1 MEQRMRKVKMP
12 FPVPESQPLLD
23 AETLGVFV
31 RASRTKTGMGI
42 HEAAAFCGVA
52 VGTMQKIE
60 SASGDGKLSSIL
72 TVCKMLGISLTIGS
86 KVNS

>member
-1 MEQRMRKVKMP
+1 MRRVKIE

-23 AETLGVFV
+23 AETLGLFV
-31 RASRTKTGMGI
+31 RASRTSTGMGI

-60 SASGDGKLSSIL
+60 KASGDVKLSSIL
-72 TVCKMLGISLTIGS
+72 TVCKMLGIPLAIGS

>member
-1 MEQRMRKVKMP
+1 MRKVKINV
-12 FPVPESQPLLD
+12 PVPDPQPLLD
-23 AETLGVFV
+23 AETLGIFI

-60 SASGDGKLSSIL
+60 RASGDTKLSSIL
-72 TVCKMLGISLTIGS
+72 TVCKMLGISLTIGGR
-86 KVNS
+86 VNS

>member
-1 MEQRMRKVKMP
+1 
-12 FPVPESQPLLD
+12 
-23 AETLGVFV
+23 
-31 RASRTKTGMGI
+31 MGI

-60 SASGDGKLSSIL
+60 RASGDVKLSSIL

-86 KVNS
+86 RVNS

>member
-1 MEQRMRKVKMP
+1 MRRVIIR

-60 SASGDGKLSSIL
+60 KASGDVKLSSIL
-72 TVCKMLGISLTIGS
+72 TVCKMLGISLTIS
-86 KVNS
+86 SNSVNS

>member
-1 MEQRMRKVKMP
+1 MRRVIIR
-12 FPVPESQPLLD
+12 FPVPEAQPLLD

-60 SASGDGKLSSIL
+60 KASGDVKLSSIL
-72 TVCKMLGISLTIGS
+72 TVCRMLGISLTIGS
-86 KVNS
+86 RVNS